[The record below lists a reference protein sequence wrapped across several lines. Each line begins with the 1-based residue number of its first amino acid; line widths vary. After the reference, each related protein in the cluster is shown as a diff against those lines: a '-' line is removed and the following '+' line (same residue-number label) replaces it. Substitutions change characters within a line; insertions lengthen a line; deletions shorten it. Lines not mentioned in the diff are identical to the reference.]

1 MKMKTIKLLLLFI
14 LLAPALLYAQ
24 TGPKFEV
31 EGDQPINTGAHLRNK
46 EVHYDI
52 KFKNAGDE
60 ELKIVSVSATCGCS
74 SALSTSDTL
83 QPGEEGI
90 IKFTFNGIGMG
101 TITKSVVV
109 NTNEKENNSHTIS
122 LTMNM
127 VDPVTLNPT
136 TIITQGKVGDEIKQT
151 ATMTDGLDKPI
162 VINEVVSNSP
172 AVKVSSDKM
181 EIASGETAKLDISI
195 KLYEDSPVNAA
206 VFIRTSEGEFQIP
219 ILVDILSK

>member
-1 MKMKTIKLLLLFI
+1 MKSKLLFLFI
-14 LLAPALLYAQ
+14 LLMPVLLYAQ

-31 EGDQPINTGAHLRNK
+31 EGDQPINTGVHLRNK

-60 ELKIVSVSATCGCS
+60 ILKIVSVSATCGCS
-74 SALSTSDTL
+74 SALSSSDTL

-101 TITKSVVV
+101 PITKSIIVS
-109 NTNEKENNSHTIS
+109 TNEKENSSHQIDMQ
-122 LTMNM
+122 MNM
-127 VDPVTLNPT
+127 VDPVTLNPSS
-136 TIITQGKVGDEIKQT
+136 IITQGKVGEEIKQT

-162 VINEVVSNSP
+162 IINEVVSNSP

-181 EIASGETAKLDISI
+181 EIASGETATLNISVM
-195 KLYEDSPVNAA
+195 LYEDSPVNAA

-219 ILVDILSK
+219 ILVDISGK

>member
-1 MKMKTIKLLLLFI
+1 MKSTKLLLLFI
-14 LLAPALLYAQ
+14 LLTPVMIYAQ
-24 TGPKFEV
+24 AGPKFEV
-31 EGDQPINTGAHLRNK
+31 EGDQPINTGVHLRNK

-60 ELKIVSVSATCGCS
+60 ILKIVSVSATCGCS

-83 QPGEEGI
+83 QPGEEGL

-101 TITKSVVV
+101 PITKSIIVS
-109 NTNEKENNSHTIS
+109 TNEKENSSHQID
-122 LTMNM
+122 LKMNM

-136 TIITQGKVGDEIKQT
+136 SIITQGKVGEEIKQT
-151 ATMTDGLDKPI
+151 ATITDGLDKPI
-162 VINEVVSNSP
+162 TINEVVSNSP

-181 EIASGETAKLDISI
+181 EIASGETATLDISV

-219 ILVDILSK
+219 ILVDVLSK